1 MNNFT
6 KIVIGLLVVS
16 IAYNVYFGIETKK
29 EMDNFNVKLKT
40 QAEEKEKTIQTLET
54 KLDQAKRK
62 MADENKPKTEE
73 EKQAPVNLE
82 KQYKDITNQFIHAYL
97 DFSVKNKDERRNNLL
112 KMTEQSLV
120 DRVAPN
126 MEDGGDPGFKSKVNE
141 TVMFIDNTND
151 MNQKCSVLV
160 DVKYTIEALENGKT
174 DVHNFMKVTLE
185 KKDNTI
191 KVVDVSIY
199 PIK

>member
-6 KIVIGLLVVS
+6 KIVVGLLVAS
-16 IAYNVYFGIETKK
+16 ISYNVYFGIETKK
-29 EMDNFNVKLKT
+29 EMDHLNTKLQT
-40 QAEEKEKTIQTLET
+40 QAEDKEKTIKGLET

-62 MADENKPKTEE
+62 MAEENKPKTEE

-82 KQYKDITNQFIHAYL
+82 KEYKEVTNQFIHAYL
-97 DFSVKNKDERRNNLL
+97 DYSVKNKEERRNNLL

-120 DRVAPN
+120 DRIAPN
-126 MEDGGDPGFKSKVNE
+126 TEDGGDPGFKSKVNE
-141 TVMFIDNTND
+141 TVMFIDNTAD

-174 DVHNFMKVTLE
+174 DIHNFMKVTLE
-185 KKDNTI
+185 KKENAI